1 MSQVMLPPGFPP
13 PPQDFKEVAKKMM
26 IICTKKGYPPPI
38 VKDSMLNS
46 SFSKIDEMIMGNLT
60 FLFASVLS
68 SLPPPSSSIMKPNE
82 TEMALNVTEKMCN
95 ASNMPQMIE
104 HIWNTTEKSNCFMRA
119 FLAPLSWVA
128 IVQNATQFNPEQLRK
143 LLWAAKPFLE
153 TSPPSL
159 MLPPTLQGSQLPEM
173 MQTFNEV
180 FVSLSEEQRNYIR
193 RWMKDRVTENDTSC
207 ATNQIPSGVPSP
219 SPPLQTPMLNSSL
232 PGCQPKMPWLKADV
246 LRMMGRFI
254 SRLPEAEVKGIPR
267 DELCKF
273 FQSPEFPNS
282 FNVSGMQTVIAQ
294 ALMQRIKQECF
305 NDKQN
310 FPNQMDRL
318 GYLVCFYDDP
328 QSLNATLIKKLL
340 HQLGGCEPSGTD
352 EMRKQ
357 LVKKLMSDGEPPTS
371 EMLHSLGSGMS
382 VLSPSMLSSFSRDAL
397 NSTMSSLIQTEWKP
411 AQAKILA
418 QKLLEKTKDIS
429 GEKLLS
435 LGSMVRGVDS
445 DLLKNVKAQGLLG
458 SEGLK
463 NISEKLSTLQKKALL
478 VGMRVDVNA
487 SYLVKEIPDA
497 LISSLSL
504 SVLDKA
510 NLNSLDQLEGRSWS
524 STQSVYLLKKIVGN
538 GLKPEQ
544 IRKLGQAVQG
554 VTCDMINGITQTDTL
569 EATQALAMSFK
580 LLSKTQVR
588 RPFIYIYIYLIF
600 FQLQSS
606 CFYPLHRSDPPHYSP
621 QVRCMAN
628 KLFQSLEKQRPGYFT
643 NISKSELQ
651 AIPALLFIHLPV
663 QVIQGL
669 PASLCPYFL
678 EKISQANLSSLPNS
692 AAPRQELKKKALS
705 CLGKNASAVSAADI
719 LSLGPLVC
727 EMDPS
732 WISSLKPDVLN
743 VTVQAL
749 ASCRYIPRPSRG
761 PLFTLLTN
769 LYGAPSNWSEDVTKS
784 LGPLLLLNNTA
795 LEALSGK
802 SWLKKTLTDLQLSMQ
817 TQGGASVP
825 EEFQAWPDFSA
836 LQRKLFQLKTTVT
849 LQRRRRETLV
859 PTLGMIED
867 LSEGNVL
874 WSPAQLSSMT
884 VQTFRD
890 TMSVLGEIRNYTTE
904 QLAALRDKALE
915 AWGDVTM
922 LNESKVMEMGC
933 ICQGFNAKQLQNL
946 SITSMDTLELL
957 SVCQW
962 NQTQK
967 EAVFRG
973 FVTRTGMKVAKLSAL
988 EMSGLGQFIC
998 GLQPN
1003 ETEQLNTTE
1012 FKDAVGDIGHASC
1025 HLGVMDCLKKKAV
1038 AAFGDPKAWSEADV
1052 SIMGNIIAGLNAT
1065 ELGRLNSSVLP
1076 YIHQSAVSLIP
1087 PECLAALS
1095 VSQLKA
1101 LGPDNAAAIT
1111 PTQRAALR
1119 AEQRAAV
1126 DETVGLVPQNSE
1138 TTATLPQ
1145 KGGAPK
1151 QSLLGLAVLLQPLAL
1166 LLLGYIH

>member
-1 MSQVMLPPGFPP
+1 MWNPP
-13 PPQDFKEVAKKMM
+13 
-26 IICTKKGYPPPI
+26 YY
-38 VKDSMLNS
+38 S
-46 SFSKIDEMIMGNLT
+46 SFSKPDEMAMGNLT

-68 SLPPPSSSIMKPNE
+68 SLPPPSSSIMRPNE
-82 TEMALNVTEKMCN
+82 TEMALNLTEKMCN
-95 ASNMPQMIE
+95 ASNLPQMIE
-104 HIWNTTEKSNCFMRA
+104 HMWNTTEKSNCFMRA

-128 IVQNATQFNPEQLRK
+128 IIQNATQFNPEQLRK

-153 TSPPSL
+153 MSPPNL

-193 RWMKDRVTENDTSC
+193 RWMKDRVAENDTSC

-219 SPPLQTPMLNSSL
+219 TTPLQTPMHNSSL
-232 PGCQPKMPWLKADV
+232 PGCQPKMPWLKAEV

-254 SRLPEAEVKGIPR
+254 SRLPEAEVRGIPR

-273 FQSPEFPNS
+273 FQSPEFPYS

-294 ALMQRIKQECF
+294 TLMQRIKQECF
-305 NDKQN
+305 NEN
-310 FPNQMDRL
+310 RTFPNQMDRL

-340 HQLGGCEPSGTD
+340 HQLGGCEPSGID

-411 AQAKILA
+411 AQAKVLA
-418 QKLLEKTKDIS
+418 QKLLEKAKDIS
-429 GEKLLS
+429 GEKLVS

-445 DLLKNVKAQGLLG
+445 DLLKTVKAQGLLG

-463 NISEKLSTLQKKALL
+463 NISEKLSSLQKKALL
-478 VGMRVDVNA
+478 VGMRADVNA
-487 SYLVKEIPDA
+487 SHLVKEIPDA
-497 LISSLSL
+497 LISSLSF

-510 NLNSLDQLEGRSWS
+510 NLNSLDQLEGHSWS
-524 STQSVYLLKKIVGN
+524 STQQNICFNLLEN
-538 GLKPEQ
+538 LKLQ
-544 IRKLGQAVQG
+544 IFNRKLGQAVQG

-569 EATQALAMSFK
+569 EATQTLAKSFN
-580 LLSKTQVR
+580 LLSKT
-588 RPFIYIYIYLIF
+588 
-600 FQLQSS
+600 
-606 CFYPLHRSDPPHYSP
+606 

-669 PASLCPYFL
+669 PASLCPYYL

-719 LSLGPLVC
+719 TSLGPLMC

-732 WISSLKPDVLN
+732 WFSSLKPDVLN
-743 VTVQAL
+743 ITVQAL
-749 ASCRYIPRPSRG
+749 ALCRYIPRPSRG
-761 PLFTLLTN
+761 PVFTLLTN

-817 TQGGASVP
+817 KQDAGSVP

-849 LQRRRRETLV
+849 LQRRRRESGSIQYTLV

-867 LSEGNVL
+867 LSKGNVL

-890 TMSVLGEIRNYTTE
+890 SMSILGEIRNYTTE
-904 QLAALRDKALE
+904 QLAALRDKAIE

-933 ICQGFNAKQLQNL
+933 ICQGFNANQLQKL

-973 FVTRTGMKVAKLSAL
+973 FVTRTGMKVAKLGAL

-998 GLQPN
+998 GLLPN

-1025 HLGVMDCLKKKAV
+1025 HLGVMECLKKKAV
-1038 AAFGDPKAWSEADV
+1038 AVFGDPKAWSEADV
-1052 SIMGNIIAGLNAT
+1052 SVMGNIIAGLNAT

-1076 YIHQSAVSLIP
+1076 YIRQSAVSLIP

-1111 PTQRAALR
+1111 PTQRAALG

-1126 DETVGLVPQNSE
+1126 DEAVGLVAQNSE

-1145 KGGAPK
+1145 KGVHPSFLYEI
-1151 QSLLGLAVLLQPLAL
+1151 Q
-1166 LLLGYIH
+1166 H